1 MKTTSEKRIDVK
13 ERGRASWRV
22 NMNAGGIRKSRESV
36 LSSLH
41 IEETLL
47 YSMGS
52 SSNHFS
58 LSNVVA
64 RDENS

>member
-13 ERGRASWRV
+13 ERGKASWRV

-41 IEETLL
+41 IEETSL
-47 YSMGS
+47 YSTGS
-52 SSNHFS
+52 FSNHFS